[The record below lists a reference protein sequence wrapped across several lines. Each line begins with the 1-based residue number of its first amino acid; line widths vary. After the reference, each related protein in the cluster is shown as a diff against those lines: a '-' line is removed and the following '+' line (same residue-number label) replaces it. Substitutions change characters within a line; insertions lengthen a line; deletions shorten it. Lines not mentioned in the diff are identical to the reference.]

1 LAPRPAVRSAIWTDQ
16 WWDRYARLAA
26 DRQASCDRVAMAL
39 IKGTDTP
46 GLNVKPILPDKHYL
60 EGRIS
65 SGDRIV
71 FRVEGSTIYFM
82 DVVKH
87 DDIGRYGRRPRQT
100 RS

>member
-1 LAPRPAVRSAIWTDQ
+1 
-16 WWDRYARLAA
+16 
-26 DRQASCDRVAMAL
+26 MAL
-39 IKGTDTP
+39 IKGSDTP
-46 GLNVKPILPDKHYL
+46 GLNVKPILPDKHYI

-87 DDIGRYGRRPRQT
+87 DASGAMAGDRDRLVSRLAKGIRP
-100 RS
+100 

>member
-1 LAPRPAVRSAIWTDQ
+1 
-16 WWDRYARLAA
+16 
-26 DRQASCDRVAMAL
+26 MAL
-39 IKGTDTP
+39 IKGIDTP
-46 GLNVKPILPDKHYL
+46 GLNVKPIFLDRHYL

-71 FRVEGSTIYFM
+71 FRLEGSTIYFM

-100 RS
+100 R